1 MRRTI
6 SSSLFFFL
14 KVINFNL
21 VKYLYTCTNY
31 RKRLNLHKLVKL
43 IYMKNC
49 VNTSHKEFKEL
60 ARKLDIDDS
69 SLELIIYK
77 FQNADPNNVNVFP
90 SEEYIR
96 SKLTGVN
103 YASSKAQKELWK
115 KVYNKDFKFNSSEEL
130 NKAIE
135 TAKKYFNSEA
145 ITVWK
150 NREGNYVMRVADP
163 KNIKEDLYEK
173 ELQDILAKAPRDK
186 EGRLL
191 APNGKLSNL
200 TERQYAQV
208 RTKAFKEWFGDWEND
223 PQNASKVIDKNGEP
237 LVVYHG
243 SPIVTID
250 KFDLENSI
258 GLQLRD
264 NEGFTISNTAWF
276 TPQERIAKNTYSVK
290 PESLGKGE
298 AAVEYGKVYP
308 VFLNI
313 RTPLVD
319 GLKNAQEHLE
329 WWGSYVT
336 ADEKVQDFIKRVYQ
350 RASKENTDG
359 FILTFEDIDQ
369 DTPSYHSL
377 QTQFGIVNADQVKS
391 ADANI
396 GSFSKEDDNIFFN
409 KDVSTIYDLLQ
420 YLHTKLHYSTKK
432 SGVTEVKRI
441 ISRLHDVYYVSKFD
455 SEKALEDL
463 EKYREKYLLPKGIFK
478 VKSSGKNKI
487 ISVDTEVLKDAI
499 ERNQNNQNFGDLFSS
514 AEEAIRV
521 REVLDFLSAK
531 TGLKYTTISE
541 SEAIKLLN
549 KSKKKLGSTNAFIH
563 NNVCYFIQGRK
574 LNVDIASEEMLH
586 PFINAMYNQNRML
599 FDNLLK
605 ESMIRFP
612 KLRLEIAESYKEE
625 SEDVRYQELVTQALS
640 RAFREERTSNP
651 TGNSISNIIKY
662 FLDFVKDLFSAG
674 NKDYILLDELKADI
688 TLEDLSKI
696 INTELKLLYNSN
708 FGDITRFNRSK
719 EDITEYEESDT
730 LFTISK
736 STGYRERTIE
746 NAEWSD
752 ITLALAVDFTTAGE
766 KLTKKSAGK
775 KYVNHQLAFVDVS
788 FAKQGAEEIF
798 KDIKRKK
805 LPTKNIKLNIAGNG
819 IYSLDGFMTQDE
831 INDYTTSLLKELM
844 NLGVTISSIR
854 SGGQTGADE
863 AGIIAAQRLGIPNEV
878 HTTKDWKFR
887 GADGKDIKD
896 ETAFKSRFQNNKSY
910 NISQNKKTYSG
921 LITSLKPNQIFV
933 FGSNTQGRHG
943 AGAAKTARDK
953 FGAKYGQAEGIQGQ
967 SYAIITKD
975 LTIDDKKNPS
985 RTKEQIIE
993 QIHGLYEYAK
1003 QHSDK
1008 EFLVAYSKDGKNLNY
1023 YSSKEMAKMFASKDI
1038 PSNIIFEEGFYQLVE
1053 DAQEE
1058 LRLITEQLNKSK
1070 NLVAKIISDSKEN
1083 IKKHPNFD
1091 KEDVEGSHTYLIK
1104 QGNDWIPADSS
1115 VTQLVHGNINLGGW
1129 RLPSMKLGNTTDRFV
1144 RRYFE
1149 LPKDKKD
1156 KILKEYFPNLTKE
1169 QALALKEDLDKLSA
1183 HFEEKFNGNWGVET
1197 REFPIAGKYAVEED
1211 GKLVYKTV
1219 AGTMDMLVYDGEGN
1233 FYIYDFKTVRSN
1245 LNNQK
1250 LEGYYQQL
1258 SIYKAILEA
1267 NYPELKGK
1275 IKEMDLIRFSLYYET
1290 PIKENGT
1297 MEYEVGEEDEDKD
1310 ILLVYDESIDDK
1322 HYIPIEDTK
1331 WYKAPRLYIGRGKN
1345 SGVHK
1350 AFYSVPE
1357 ITLSQ
1362 QFKSLTEEEKLFSEE
1377 FKKEINENYPNID
1390 EVNIQV
1396 DSLYNNPLLTATER
1410 MFLANTVMYYSSN
1423 IITHLQSNP
1432 EANHTYLGD
1441 SYSRYDFTS
1450 MSRREIIET
1459 VNIDTIFKYI
1469 KETYF
1474 NSSVRD
1480 DIEDWNL
1487 LDKLDIAYNNWE
1499 ALTRSAYSKLVTLEG
1514 VTVTRTA
1521 PEYITK
1527 EGIEDSLMES
1537 QDTGALEENER
1548 EYWQLGIRHISTKS
1562 SLSNEVRRVFERLV
1576 VTDQNGNP
1584 ILDKYGYNFHTF
1596 VDSNE
1601 AVNKIL
1607 DWCQDCTT
1615 IEEMEESIRNMAESN
1630 PWVNGILE
1638 KLQEEPFR
1646 SQFFQNFR
1654 KDFTQYSIITV
1665 DTDSKGNRVYKVLNI
1680 NTKGASKVIL
1690 DGVTTAYKEGLL
1702 TNIII
1707 PIKGDIEGRGKVN
1720 VKEVE
1725 SLGKSVKS
1733 VSKKLHSSFGTTN
1746 FNKTLNSQ
1754 IPEVVKILNKLGV
1767 SINIQTLKDAFSKD
1781 GKFKNEPNTT
1791 YFKVLSN
1798 IEYLLDTLLENKG
1811 NNEYNPLEKGGEGNI
1826 YGNYKNIVT
1835 VLSKYIQDSVEAS
1848 TYENGKMHYSFVTPS
1863 YMGKLIT
1870 NLKDALGNE
1879 VKFKKF
1885 MQEEYK
1891 QYRWFYDGQWNN
1903 EWLRLLNT
1911 SGEMRQKLEH
1921 KVQLS
1926 FDGTPYNELSELGY
1940 TLSLMHEYFYDNAG
1954 KKNLAWYR
1962 VPILANKPSSEF
1974 IRFKRYSGS
1983 RYQRDIINGLSMVA
1997 NQEIMRIKTVLERS
2011 QNPNIQKIGV
2021 KEKATYD
2028 IKDGILNSSLNKKI
2042 QKRTLTFNDII
2053 KNGQSIFK
2061 GSGAEFKFLPA
2072 LNQEILN
2079 KTTLGQ
2085 LILDKINGKDVNES
2099 LFEKEF
2105 NSAIKSYM
2113 KTMVA
2118 REINNWRQLGL
2129 FDTIETKTKVK
2140 GKNIT
2145 NVEYI
2150 YLKQFGK
2157 TEEEIL
2163 DALEEY
2169 VWNDMFA
2176 TINIIQLTATDLA
2189 YYKNIEDFQ
2198 KRYAQVHSPAL
2209 RLNVAAKDSKG
2220 NLYSKD
2226 GKERTIYLKDFLVTS
2241 EIIPQVTAVF
2251 DNKISKLSGVE
2262 KQHMKM
2268 MKDLIIESFKKVNVA
2283 DAQGYS
2289 SPTSYRKKM
2298 GMAGRWTT
2306 DMEEAYQRICK
2317 GDFNVN
2323 DLGIVWQP
2331 LKPFVYSQIPKS
2343 TGAQTMNKIKLAVQN
2358 KNSEYLLILA
2368 DALMRGGNQV
2378 SKLTAI
2384 FDFMEDSAYDGR
2396 VSKDGKVI
2404 KEGVYNGIGIDT
2416 IQFESAVNSG
2426 SMGAIDINNLDS
2438 YNAIKEQLN
2447 RHVYYNSDHSESSD
2461 NDMDRYNDQFVH
2473 TISFEDYG
2481 IQQEVPAHLV
2491 DHEQPMGSQIRI
2503 LSISDITP
2511 GTKFNVNGE
2520 LIDDKKL
2527 VKEYQDLIAEN
2538 IKDSFKQL
2546 AKDFNITGT
2555 RIEKNIALSKLLI
2568 EAIENDQRYGADL
2581 RRACSLNPITK
2592 EFNIP
2597 LNDPIQS
2604 IRIQQLIN
2612 SIIKTRI
2619 NKQKVP
2625 GGPVVQASVF
2635 GMSDDLKIV
2644 WKDKKKGIVDYFEC
2658 YMPIPSMELEKALTK
2673 YDENGHAYFMSIE
2686 EAIKKGIITEEMT
2699 KAIGYRIP
2707 TEDKYSMAP
2716 LKIKGFLPKAAGE
2729 AIMLPKEIT
2738 TLAGSDFD
2746 IDKMYIMLKAFKVN
2760 KPKADFELIEN
2771 AFKSYLTSQ
2780 GKKTKEISNYIYG
2793 NKNTGESSIRE
2804 YISKIESGVSF
2815 NITTPKET
2823 RVDEKGLAIER
2834 WYNANK
2840 DRIYTQHSFVEEVSL
2855 ETREG
2860 RTNRIF
2866 DLQWAVLTNE
2876 DTMDKLF
2883 NPGSFEVQKKS
2894 ARIVNIL
2901 KHNGKKYTYK
2911 ELASKKLEDL
2921 DSIIENQNDKS
2932 IIFSSTQVYFH
2943 KQNMTAGKLIGIFAN
2958 NNTSHAFLSL
2968 QDISF
2973 NVDNEFMFNG
2983 FHVNNEQNNRLDL
2996 LRGKDGSLI
3005 SKTIAGFLAASVDA
3019 VKDPVLNYM
3028 NLNTF
3033 TAGPAMV
3040 LARLGFNSDSIGL
3053 FLSQPIIESVTRE
3066 YFKRSNEGYVSIS
3079 DIIDDFLPED
3089 PKLIKGIKASL
3100 SSTPFTME
3108 DMAKGI
3114 TLGDTSTNFQQSVL
3128 VLFKQLSEMA
3138 QDLNTLTFITKF
3150 NSITNAVG
3158 PTIADTLVMRERY
3171 EKFIDNMNS
3180 DNPPFTINAKYVL
3193 ENSPIL
3199 EAFYNTTLSD
3209 GGASKLIFQEYFPHY
3224 SSMFTQVLQAIRK
3237 NTKGNLD
3244 SKIINKLVN
3253 DFILYKMTIGEDPVL
3268 NADESNRKKYMID
3281 FPQYFIQRT
3290 SNIIDN
3296 DLLKI
3301 INLKARDYKCPVPTL
3316 EAETGGYSIDVQE
3329 RVKAGWGNLV
3339 INPETK
3345 ELGRDLLYYNIFR
3358 SGFNFSPK
3366 TFGHLASVDVKLNIP
3381 GYVSILQDVE
3391 FNDALFNIENFIYM
3405 FLRNHTDSSKLVPEL
3420 RINKNIEVSYS
3431 NNSTGEDVVTISYN
3445 DESGINSILTS
3456 NEDIPVF
3463 AKVISINDDIYMNP
3477 IVRLDSVVYTKTTT
3491 LGITNNFLEYDGN
3504 SSANMSSI
3512 FKSKQV
3518 IKKAPSKS
3526 SPIEEDRKNNY
3537 VKLKD
3542 VEAVLQKELGLKEYQ
3557 LYKAQP
3563 ASERQGFINKI
3574 VTLTLQQ
3581 VNVNTKNENLRE
3593 VIRKKVEDR
3602 LKQLNVC

>member
-1 MRRTI
+1 
-6 SSSLFFFL
+6 
-14 KVINFNL
+14 
-21 VKYLYTCTNY
+21 
-31 RKRLNLHKLVKL
+31 
-43 IYMKNC
+43 MKNC

-96 SKLTGVN
+96 SELTGVN

-150 NREGNYVMRVADP
+150 NREGNYVMRVATP
-163 KNIKEDLYEK
+163 ENIKEDLYEK

-208 RTKAFKEWFGDWEND
+208 RTKAFKEWFGVWINPYNEDIHIDLDIDVESADADGFGTLIVIKHKNEYIGTIPVQQQIKSIKDFKFTEYVNINSVAGSSYIEDEFRGKGFGKAAYWELGMWLSRNGSILRSAKD
-223 PQNASKVIDKNGEP
+223 ISRTEDATRVWKSLERDGFAKKVEDRYEFVNNSSKVVDENGEP

-243 SPIVTID
+243 SPATTID

-276 TPQERIAKNTYSVK
+276 TPQERIAKNTYSVR

-329 WWGSYVT
+329 WWGNYVT

-377 QTQFGIVNADQVKS
+377 QTQFGIVNANQVKS

-541 SEAIKLLN
+541 SEAVKLLN

-605 ESMIRFP
+605 EAMIRFP
-612 KLRLEIAESYKEE
+612 KLRLEIAESYKED

-640 RAFREERTSNP
+640 RAFREERTNNP
-651 TGNSISNIIKY
+651 AGNSISNIIKY

-708 FGDITRFNRSK
+708 FGDITRFSK
-719 EDITEYEESDT
+719 NKKD
-730 LFTISK
+730 
-736 STGYRERTIE
+736 TIE
-746 NAEWSD
+746 SENS
-752 ITLALAVDFTTAGE
+752 T
-766 KLTKKSAGK
+766 
-775 KYVNHQLAFVDVS
+775 
-788 FAKQGAEEIF
+788 
-798 KDIKRKK
+798 
-805 LPTKNIKLNIAGNG
+805 
-819 IYSLDGFMTQDE
+819 
-831 INDYTTSLLKELM
+831 IN
-844 NLGVTISSIR
+844 
-854 SGGQTGADE
+854 
-863 AGIIAAQRLGIPNEV
+863 
-878 HTTKDWKFR
+878 
-887 GADGKDIKD
+887 
-896 ETAFKSRFQNNKSY
+896 
-910 NISQNKKTYSG
+910 
-921 LITSLKPNQIFV
+921 
-933 FGSNTQGRHG
+933 
-943 AGAAKTARDK
+943 
-953 FGAKYGQAEGIQGQ
+953 
-967 SYAIITKD
+967 
-975 LTIDDKKNPS
+975 
-985 RTKEQIIE
+985 
-993 QIHGLYEYAK
+993 
-1003 QHSDK
+1003 
-1008 EFLVAYSKDGKNLNY
+1008 
-1023 YSSKEMAKMFASKDI
+1023 
-1038 PSNIIFEEGFYQLVE
+1038 
-1053 DAQEE
+1053 
-1058 LRLITEQLNKSK
+1058 TEQLNKSK
-1070 NLVAKIISDSKEN
+1070 NLIAKIISDSKEN

-1377 FKKEINENYPNID
+1377 FKKEINENYPTID
-1390 EVNIQV
+1390 EINIQV

-1410 MFLANTVMYYSSN
+1410 IFLANTVMYYTSN

-1450 MSRREIIET
+1450 MSRQEIIET

-1469 KETYF
+1469 KEAYF

-1480 DIEDWNL
+1480 DIEDWDL
-1487 LDKLDIAYNNWE
+1487 LNKLDIAYNNWE
-1499 ALTRSAYSKLVTLEG
+1499 ALTRSAYSKLITLEG

-1781 GKFKNEPNTT
+1781 SKFKNEPNTT

-1798 IEYLLDTLLENKG
+1798 IGYLLDTLLENKG

-2021 KEKATYD
+2021 KEKVTYD

-2129 FDTIETKTKVK
+2129 FDTIEIKTKVK
-2140 GKNIT
+2140 GKTIT
-2145 NVEYI
+2145 NVEYR

-2226 GKERTIYLKDFLVTS
+2226 GKERTIYLKDFIVES

-2555 RIEKNIALSKLLI
+2555 RIEKNIALSKLLV

-2644 WKDKKKGIVDYFEC
+2644 WKDKKKGIIDYFEC

-2780 GKKTKEISNYIYG
+2780 GKKAKEISNYIYG
-2793 NKNTGESSIRE
+2793 NKNTEESSIRE

-2815 NITTPKET
+2815 SITTPKET

-2840 DRIYTQHSFVEEVSL
+2840 DRIYTKHSFVEEVSL

-2883 NPGSFEVQKKS
+2883 NPGSFDVQKKS

-2901 KHNGKKYTYK
+2901 KRNGKKYTYK

-2996 LRGKDGSLI
+2996 LRGQDGSLI

-3089 PKLIKGIKASL
+3089 PQLIKGIKDSL

-3108 DMAKGI
+3108 DMAEGI
-3114 TLGDTSTNFQQSVL
+3114 HSGLITSDFQRSVL

-3281 FPQYFIQRT
+3281 FPQYFIQRA

-3391 FNDALFNIENFIYM
+3391 FNDDLFNIENFIYM

-3420 RINKNIEVSYS
+3420 RINKNINVSYEE
-3431 NNSTGEDVVTISYN
+3431 NTVTIEYK
-3445 DESGINSILTS
+3445 DDYGVNSILVS
-3456 NEDIPVF
+3456 NGSTPIF
-3463 AKVISINDDIYMNP
+3463 AKVISINDVIYMNP
-3477 IVRLDSVVYTKTTT
+3477 VLRLGSVVYTKTTT

-3518 IKKAPSKS
+3518 IKKEPSKS

-3537 VKLKD
+3537 VKLKE
-3542 VEAVLQKELGLKEYQ
+3542 VEAVLQKELGLEEYQ

-3581 VNVNTKNENLRE
+3581 VNANTKNENLRE
-3593 VIRKKVEDR
+3593 VVRKKVVER
-3602 LKQLNVC
+3602 LKELNVC

>member
-1 MRRTI
+1 M
-6 SSSLFFFL
+6 
-14 KVINFNL
+14 
-21 VKYLYTCTNY
+21 
-31 RKRLNLHKLVKL
+31 HKLVKL

-163 KNIKEDLYEK
+163 ENIKEDLYEK

-208 RTKAFKEWFGDWEND
+208 RTKAFKEWFGDWKND
-223 PQNASKVIDKNGEP
+223 PQNASKVIDENGEP

-264 NEGFTISNTAWF
+264 NEGFTIGNTAWF

-329 WWGSYVT
+329 WWGNYVT

-350 RASKENTDG
+350 RANKENTDG

-377 QTQFGIVNADQVKS
+377 QTQFGIVNANQVKS

-441 ISRLHDVYYVSKFD
+441 ITKLHDVYYVSKFD

-478 VKSSGKNKI
+478 VKSLGKNKI

-605 ESMIRFP
+605 EAMIRFP
-612 KLRLEIAESYKEE
+612 KLRLEIAESYKED

-640 RAFREERTSNP
+640 RAFREERTNNP
-651 TGNSISNIIKY
+651 AGNSISNIIKY

-708 FGDITRFNRSK
+708 FGDITRFSK
-719 EDITEYEESDT
+719 NKKD
-730 LFTISK
+730 
-736 STGYRERTIE
+736 TIE
-746 NAEWSD
+746 SENS
-752 ITLALAVDFTTAGE
+752 T
-766 KLTKKSAGK
+766 
-775 KYVNHQLAFVDVS
+775 
-788 FAKQGAEEIF
+788 
-798 KDIKRKK
+798 
-805 LPTKNIKLNIAGNG
+805 
-819 IYSLDGFMTQDE
+819 
-831 INDYTTSLLKELM
+831 IN
-844 NLGVTISSIR
+844 
-854 SGGQTGADE
+854 
-863 AGIIAAQRLGIPNEV
+863 
-878 HTTKDWKFR
+878 
-887 GADGKDIKD
+887 
-896 ETAFKSRFQNNKSY
+896 
-910 NISQNKKTYSG
+910 
-921 LITSLKPNQIFV
+921 
-933 FGSNTQGRHG
+933 
-943 AGAAKTARDK
+943 
-953 FGAKYGQAEGIQGQ
+953 
-967 SYAIITKD
+967 
-975 LTIDDKKNPS
+975 
-985 RTKEQIIE
+985 
-993 QIHGLYEYAK
+993 
-1003 QHSDK
+1003 
-1008 EFLVAYSKDGKNLNY
+1008 
-1023 YSSKEMAKMFASKDI
+1023 
-1038 PSNIIFEEGFYQLVE
+1038 
-1053 DAQEE
+1053 
-1058 LRLITEQLNKSK
+1058 TEQLNKSK

-1104 QGNDWIPADSS
+1104 QSNDWIPADSS

-1322 HYIPIEDTK
+1322 HYIPIENTK

-1390 EVNIQV
+1390 EINIQV

-1410 MFLANTVMYYSSN
+1410 MFLANTVMYYTSN
-1423 IITHLQSNP
+1423 IITHLQSDP
-1432 EANHTYLGD
+1432 RANSTYLGD
-1441 SYSRYDFTS
+1441 SYSRYDFTL
-1450 MSRREIIET
+1450 MSRQEIIET
-1459 VNIDTIFKYI
+1459 VGINNIFKYI
-1469 KETYF
+1469 KEAYF

-1480 DIEDWNL
+1480 DIEDWDL
-1487 LDKLDIAYNNWE
+1487 LNKLDIAYNNWE
-1499 ALTRSAYSKLVTLEG
+1499 ALTRSAYSKLITLEG

-1576 VTDQNGNP
+1576 VTDQNGDP

-1798 IEYLLDTLLENKG
+1798 IGYLLDTLLENKG

-2085 LILDKINGKDVNES
+2085 LILDKINGKNVNES

-2145 NVEYI
+2145 NVEYR

-2226 GKERTIYLKDFLVTS
+2226 GKERTIYLKDFIVES

-2555 RIEKNIALSKLLI
+2555 RIEKNIALSKLLV

-2780 GKKTKEISNYIYG
+2780 GKKAKEISNYIYG

-2815 NITTPKET
+2815 SITTPKET

-2840 DRIYTQHSFVEEVSL
+2840 DRIYTKHSFVEEVSL

-3066 YFKRSNEGYVSIS
+3066 YFKRSNEGYVSIN

-3281 FPQYFIQRT
+3281 FPQYFIQRA

-3391 FNDALFNIENFIYM
+3391 FNDDLFNIENFIYM

-3456 NEDIPVF
+3456 SEDIPVF

-3518 IKKAPSKS
+3518 IKKEPSKS

-3581 VNVNTKNENLRE
+3581 VNANTKNENLRE
-3593 VIRKKVEDR
+3593 VVRKKVEDR